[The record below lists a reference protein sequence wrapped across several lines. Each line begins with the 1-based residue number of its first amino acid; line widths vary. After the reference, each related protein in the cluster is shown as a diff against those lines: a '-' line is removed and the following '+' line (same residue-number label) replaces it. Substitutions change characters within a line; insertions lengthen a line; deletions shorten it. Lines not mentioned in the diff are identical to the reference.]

1 MTKAMTVVTDN
12 MNMEVNNV
20 MSMLVVDRWL
30 NFIDVSPKSKEAYT
44 KSIKQ
49 LFKYF
54 AENNITQPTRDD
66 IIAFRNEL
74 MKTRKPSTVQLRM
87 VATRLFFRWLS
98 TEGVYANVADHIKA
112 PKIDRGHKRDA
123 LTMTQSRNLL
133 TNINTST
140 LAGLRDKAII
150 TLCLTAGLRTI
161 EIVRANV
168 GDLYEKCGRYYLKV
182 QGKGHTD
189 RNDEVLVSS
198 QVYNLIQAY
207 LIRRGELSDDDAL
220 FASVSNR
227 NNGKRLTSNS
237 VSRIAKNALR
247 NADIDSKRI
256 SAHSMRHFCATQ
268 ALLNGVNITQV
279 QQTLR
284 HQNINT
290 TMTYVH
296 AIERM
301 KNTTEQIVADSL
313 FAV

>member
-1 MTKAMTVVTDN
+1 MTKVTTVVTDN
-12 MNMEVNNV
+12 MNIEISSV
-20 MSMLVVDRWL
+20 MSMSLVDRWL

-54 AENNITQPTRDD
+54 MENNITQPTRDD
-66 IIAFRNEL
+66 IIAFRDEL

-98 TEGVYANVADHIKA
+98 TEDIYTNIADHIKA
-112 PKIDRGHKRDA
+112 PRLDRGHKRDA
-123 LTMTQSRNLL
+123 LTLTQSRNLL
-133 TNINTST
+133 STINTST

-161 EIVRANV
+161 EIARANV
-168 GDLYEKCGRYYLKV
+168 GDLYEKGGRYYLKI

-198 QVYNLIQAY
+198 QAYNMIQAY
-207 LIRRGELSDDDAL
+207 LIQRGAVSDDDAL

-227 NNGKRLTSNS
+227 NNGKRLTSSS
-237 VSRIAKNALR
+237 VSRAVKNALR

-296 AIERM
+296 SIERM

-313 FAV
+313 FAM